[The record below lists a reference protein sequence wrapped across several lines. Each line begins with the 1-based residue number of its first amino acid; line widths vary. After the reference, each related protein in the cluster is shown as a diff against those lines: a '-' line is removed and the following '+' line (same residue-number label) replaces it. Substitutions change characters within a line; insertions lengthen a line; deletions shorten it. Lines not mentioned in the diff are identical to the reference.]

1 MATTKTIYA
10 YLGLPG
16 METWLFRQP
25 GLEPYILAESRIWAA
40 AGNPQLILHSDG
52 SIGPTINSGAAPL
65 VKRLVDQ
72 LMRQRVDAQEP
83 IILAVNLLS
92 RETLRWFRH
101 IVRDAWG
108 YEIVI
113 VDALAEN
120 EDHLSMNFANSDSGF
135 KQRLPKYLARYQMV
149 DWTGLG
155 RIISPA
161 AFLEELKRP
170 LQFVQIHPEI
180 GRLVI
185 FSDVHGDAQDLRRK
199 QAELTAAGTAFAF
212 LGDAIDRGTDS
223 AGVIRTLLA
232 RNDGLQILGN
242 HEHRLLTWYQEQR
255 LSKSA
260 TGFSEGT
267 LPQLNSAGITSQEI
281 RQFISGMGTY
291 HAVKFAGKKL
301 LLSHA
306 GLEPIQ
312 MAQWCVPQALT
323 EGVALAPTDVL
334 THGLGDGRHSVYTR
348 DIDQAWADSA
358 DVTGIIAIHGH
369 RNHFN
374 RDVVAGRNLS
384 FNLTDADG
392 ETFRYLILTADDQR
406 FEMHIRQRHGRQERV
421 ITGYL

>member
-1 MATTKTIYA
+1 M
-10 YLGLPG
+10 
-16 METWLFRQP
+16 
-25 GLEPYILAESRIWAA
+25 
-40 AGNPQLILHSDG
+40 LHSDG
-52 SIGPTINSGAAPL
+52 TIGTAVNSGAAPL
-65 VKRLVDQ
+65 VKRLMDQ
-72 LMRQRVDAQEP
+72 LMRQRVDAQGP

-120 EDHLSMNFANSDSGF
+120 ENHLSMSPANSDDGF
-135 KQRLPKYLARYQMV
+135 KQRLPKYLSRYQTV

-155 RIISPA
+155 RVISPA

-170 LQFVQIHPEI
+170 LQFIQTHPKI
-180 GRLVI
+180 NRLVI
-185 FSDVHGDAQDLRRK
+185 FSDVHGDAQNLQEK
-199 QAELTAAGTAFAF
+199 QAELTSTGTAFAF

-232 RNDGLQILGN
+232 RNDGFQILGN
-242 HEHRLLTWYQEQR
+242 HEHRLLAWYQEQR
-255 LSKSA
+255 ISQSA
-260 TGFSEGT
+260 NDFSQTT
-267 LPQLNSAGITSQEI
+267 LPQLNSAGITRQEI
-281 RQFISGMGTY
+281 HQLIDGMGTY

-306 GLEPIQ
+306 GLEPTQ
-312 MAQWCVPQALT
+312 VAQWCDPQSLT
-323 EGVALAPTDVL
+323 KGVALAPTDVM

-358 DVTGIIAIHGH
+358 DVTGMIAIHGH
-369 RNHFN
+369 RNRFN
-374 RDVVAGRNLS
+374 RDVVVGRNLS

-392 ETFRYLILTADDQR
+392 ETFRYLILTAEDQR
-406 FEMHIRQRHGRQERV
+406 FEMHIGQRYSRQERV